1 MDWDSMVTVGRIIRP
16 HGIRGAVVVA
26 PESDNARDRFKP
38 GAVLQWRRNGEAAP
52 VRIVEGREFRGRWVV
67 LIEGVTSMN
76 EAETLRGQELRI
88 PEQALQPLGQG
99 AFYIYDLEGCLVVT
113 VAGQDVGRVSGV
125 QFGSGA
131 PLLAITD
138 AQGGEV
144 LVPMVEGICRE
155 IDVANKRIVID
166 PPAGLIEIN
175 HGKRRSPEG
184 TEP

>member
-1 MDWDSMVTVGRIIRP
+1 MDWERMVTVGRIIRP

-26 PESDNARDRFKP
+26 PESDFARDRFRP
-38 GAVLQWRRNGEAAP
+38 GVELQWQRNGIAAP
-52 VRIVEGREFRGRWVV
+52 ARITESREFRGRWVV
-67 LIEGVTSMN
+67 AIDGITTVN

-88 PEQALQPLGQG
+88 PEQALQPLGAG
-99 AFYIYDLEGCLVVT
+99 TFYLHDLEGCAVVT
-113 VAGQDVGRVSGV
+113 ASGQTVGRVSGV

-138 AQGGEV
+138 EQGSEV

-166 PPAGLIEIN
+166 PPDGLIEVN
-175 HGKRRSPEG
+175 RGKAR
-184 TEP
+184 